1 MTAPD
6 YAEARRYLT
15 LLDESAEHFAF
26 RVFDDDEAR
35 SVQSKASHPRGLD
48 ARARKYD
55 GPLDGLAG
63 ILAKANADRC
73 GVFVVVNAGGQKK
86 DSITR
91 VRAVFA
97 DLDGAPL
104 EPIMACRLEPHFV
117 NESSHGKWHAYWL
130 VDGLSLDQFEGVQR
144 QIAQRFGSDPSVH
157 DLPRVM
163 RVPGFDHHKSAP
175 HRVRIIRESNGL
187 PYSADAILA
196 EFPPISAP
204 AATTPSPPYAAPSD
218 GGGIVVDTGRH
229 DDSLR
234 FTGRMARAVTDGGMS
249 ESTAWAA
256 IQAEVDRGRWTRAM
270 PELRREFDDALRKIR
285 SGELP
290 TTRTRNVA
298 PANGEAANDGQAP
311 RRPRVLGLVRADQIQ
326 LAPIDWTIRDYMVT
340 DTLAG
345 LVGASGAGK
354 SFIAVGMACCIATG
368 TPWHGREVRR
378 GGVFYLAG
386 EGQRGLKK
394 RIAAWELHNGVTTA
408 GAPLYISAG
417 LPFLCDAEMAEASAD
432 EIAEQ
437 ATLLAEE
444 SGLRPALIIIDTVAR
459 AMGGADENASKDM
472 GAFVSSMDVLR
483 QRWGCVVMSVHH
495 TGHSSEAQGR
505 ARGSS
510 AYRAALDSEF
520 VVSAKGDDVTLAGTK
535 EKDWPKPSSI
545 NFLKVPVPIMVP
557 GVDGEMVEEPGLVL
571 HDVVGAVIDADRRV
585 KVLELK
591 ARGLTQRAVANETG
605 IPKSTVARWWKEA
618 A

>member
-15 LLDESAEHFAF
+15 LLDESADHFAF

-35 SVQSKASHPRGLD
+35 SMQSKAQHSHGKDP
-48 ARARKYD
+48 RARKYD
-55 GPLDGLAG
+55 GPLDGLSG

-97 DLDGAPL
+97 DTDGAPL
-104 EPIMACRLEPHFV
+104 EPIMACRLEPHFIV
-117 NESSHGKWHAYWL
+117 ESSSGKWHAYWL
-130 VDGLSLDQFEGVQR
+130 VDGLPLDKFEGVQR
-144 QIAQRFGSDPSVH
+144 RIAHRFGSDPSVH

-163 RVPGFDHHKSAP
+163 RLPGFDHHKAEP
-175 HRVRIIRESNGL
+175 HRVRIIRESSGL

-196 EFPPISAP
+196 EFPPL
-204 AATTPSPPYAAPSD
+204 AAPTSASSECASPTD
-218 GGGIVVDTGRH
+218 GGGIVVDVGRH

-234 FTGRMARAVTDGGMS
+234 FTARMARAVTDGGMS

-256 IQAEVDRGRWTRAM
+256 IMAEADRGRWTRPM

-298 PANGEAANDGQAP
+298 PVNTTAANDGAAP
-311 RRPRVLGLVRADQIQ
+311 KRPRVLGLVRADQIQ
-326 LAPIDWTIRDYMVT
+326 LTPIDWTIRDYMVT

-354 SFIAVGMACCIATG
+354 SFIAIGMACCVATG

-378 GGVFYLAG
+378 GGVYYLAG

-394 RIAAWELHNGVTTA
+394 RIAAWEQHNGVSTA
-408 GAPLYISAG
+408 GAPLFVSAG
-417 LPFLCDAEMAEASAD
+417 LPSLCDVEMAEASAD
-432 EIAEQ
+432 EIAE
-437 ATLLAEE
+437 AAENILAET
-444 SGLRPALIIIDTVAR
+444 GLQPSLIVIDTVAR
-459 AMGGADENASKDM
+459 AMGGADENTAQDM
-472 GAFVSSMDVLR
+472 GAFVRSMDVLR

-495 TGHSSEAQGR
+495 TGHASEAQGR

-520 VVSAKGDDVTLAGTK
+520 VVSSKGEDVAFTGTK
-535 EKDWPKPSSI
+535 EKDWPKPPAISFQKI
-545 NFLKVPVPIMVP
+545 AVPIFVP
-557 GVDGEMVEEPGLVL
+557 GTDGEMVEESGLVL
-571 HDVVGAVIDADRRV
+571 HDVVGAVVDADRRV

-591 ARGLTQRAVANETG
+591 ARGLTQRAVAEQTG

>member
-6 YAEARRYLT
+6 YAEARRFLT

-26 RVFDDDEAR
+26 RVFDDDDQRAT
-35 SVQSKASHPRGLD
+35 QTKASHPRGLD
-48 ARARKYD
+48 HRARKYD
-55 GPLDGLAG
+55 GPFDNLAG

-73 GVFVVVNAGGQKK
+73 GVFVVANAGGQKK
-86 DSITR
+86 DAITR

-97 DLDGAPL
+97 DTDGADL
-104 EPIMACRLEPHFV
+104 DPIMMCQLEPHFIV
-117 NESSHGKWHAYWL
+117 ESSPNKWHAYWL
-130 VDGLSLDQFEGVQR
+130 VDGLRLDQFEGVQR
-144 QIAQRFGSDPSVH
+144 QIAHRFGTDPSVH

-163 RVPGFDHHKSAP
+163 RVPGFDHHKAAP
-175 HRVRIIRESNGL
+175 HRVRIIRESTGL
-187 PYSADAILA
+187 PYPADAILA
-196 EFPPISAP
+196 EFPPMVAASN
-204 AATTPSPPYAAPSD
+204 ATTSASQPDPSD
-218 GGGIVVDTGRH
+218 GTGVVVDRGRH

-234 FTGRMARAVTDGGMS
+234 FTGRMARAVTDGGMG
-249 ESTAWAA
+249 EATAWSA
-256 IQAEVDRGRWTRAM
+256 IMAEADRGRWTRAM

-298 PANGEAANDGQAP
+298 PANSEAANDGPAVK
-311 RRPRVLGLVRADQIQ
+311 RPRVLGLVRADQIQ
-326 LAPIDWTIRDYMVT
+326 LTPIDWTIRDYMVT

-354 SFIAVGMACCIATG
+354 SFIAIGMACCIATG

-394 RIAAWELHNGVTTA
+394 RIAAWELHNGVSTD

-432 EIAEQ
+432 EIAE
-437 ATLLAEE
+437 AAAELAEE
-444 SGLRPALIIIDTVAR
+444 SGLQPALIVIDTVAR
-459 AMGGADENASKDM
+459 AMGGADENTSQDM

-520 VVSAKGDDVTLAGTK
+520 VVAGKGDDVTFVGTK
-535 EKDWPKPSSI
+535 EKDWPKPSPIS
-545 NFLKVPVPIMVP
+545 FHKVSVPILVP
-557 GVDGEMVEEPGLVL
+557 GVDGGLVEESGLVL
-571 HDVVGAVIDADRRV
+571 HDVVGAVIEANKRETAMELHRSGQTLRAISV
-585 KVLELK
+585 QLGVSKSTIGNWLK
-591 ARGLTQRAVANETG
+591 AA
-605 IPKSTVARWWKEA
+605 
-618 A
+618 